1 MSYKEKHNGFETS
14 LVVLCEVE
22 RNQFDHWVSSSCT
35 HHTDPKVTVRWNDE
49 EGVAVEYYDSSKE
62 CGEEIALGMAI
73 TRLIER
79 GYNGYGVASA
89 LKRGFLRRVRAQ
101 ELRGVTIEID
111 GEVVVGARN
120 MTRYNHM
127 LDVAFSVSSE
137 EEDPYKLSK
146 SEVISALEDRLESL
160 KENYC
165 GEAFG
170 HCDTYEED

>member
-22 RNQFDHWVSSSCT
+22 RNQFDYWVSSSCT

-49 EGVAVEYYDSSKE
+49 EGVTVEYYDSSKE

-73 TRLIER
+73 TRLMER

-89 LKRGFLRRVRAQ
+89 LKRGFLRWVRAQ

-111 GEVVVGARN
+111 GEVVV
-120 MTRYNHM
+120 
-127 LDVAFSVSSE
+127 
-137 EEDPYKLSK
+137 
-146 SEVISALEDRLESL
+146 DRLESL